1 MSQLKGYVDQ
11 KYLQAARHLL
21 APIKQRT
28 YELMRVEPGQR
39 LLDVGC
45 GPGTDT
51 VPLAVRVGAAGRVL
65 GVDTDAAMLAEAD
78 RHAAREGVSAWTE
91 HRHADADA
99 LPFDSNLFDSC
110 RSERLFQHLQYPEPA
125 MAEMVRVTRPG
136 GWVVVLDTD
145 HGTWSTDTA
154 ESGVERKL
162 ADFRA
167 QRMFHNG
174 FAGRQLRRLFVQHG
188 LAEISIEIVA
198 GYFDNY
204 AFWRLMS
211 VMDRVEAEAL
221 ATGVVTADELARWR
235 AGLEQADAA
244 GVFFGSES
252 LTLAAGRKA

>member
-39 LLDVGC
+39 VLDVGC

-51 VPLAVRVGAAGRVL
+51 VPLAVRVGAAGRVV

-91 HRHADADA
+91 HRHADAAA
-99 LPFDSNLFDSC
+99 LPFDSNLFDAC
-110 RSERLFQHLQYPEPA
+110 RSERLFQHLQNPEPA
-125 MAEMVRVTRPG
+125 MAEMARVTRPG

-145 HGTWSTDTA
+145 HGTWSTDTP
-154 ESGVERKL
+154 ESAVERKL
-162 ADFRA
+162 ADFRVR
-167 QRMFHNG
+167 RMFHNG
-174 FAGRQLRRLFVQHG
+174 FAGRQLRRLFAQHG

-221 ATGVVTADELARWR
+221 AAGVVTADELARWR